1 MNPPNLPPWGW
12 PWHGRAT
19 RATAFSPLQLTLNN
33 GTTRVHPGPVENGH
47 YTYRL
52 KVPGVAPVVRTP
64 EELAADYAQGREWRN
79 EAILVGR
86 PFQLHGREL
95 GGWIYCAPDGTRWII
110 DLDNAQVRR
119 FGELGRPAQVQALSV
134 AWPSDLGQSTPALG
148 GFVRR
153 WSSAIDVSPDGRRA
167 IFMLYVTDERWSEV
181 IRPVP
186 VGFLL
191 VTVSGNAGGISIA
204 TDVLRTREQ
213 TLGTPVHAFAIT
225 QAQHFLPTS
234 PPTEYWTSNGY
245 AEAGVTG
252 RIVAMWFSPDDG
264 QPVECTVDYLH
275 RYETSVPE
283 AVPEDDTWLISSHTV
298 VSERCVLRLPGAEPI
313 QYDLTDANVQ
323 TDRLR
328 TPIIANRTITYTGG
342 GEISSTVEQSGGQ
355 GIAFELVDGVAP
367 CPAALDG
374 YGRAMA
380 GDRWRLFSNNLVMFV
395 AAEARSLNPLGNFW
409 LHYLGA
415 MSPQGAVAASAYSD
429 GNTNSHPNGPLQW
442 GAFNPYTG
450 EVAGPQ
456 ANFVTFI

>member
-19 RATAFSPLQLTLNN
+19 RATPFSPLILTLNN
-33 GTTRVHPGPVENGH
+33 GTTRVHPGPVENGN

-52 KVPGVAPVVRTP
+52 RVPGVPAVVRTP
-64 EELAADYAQGREWRN
+64 DELAADYALGREWRN
-79 EAILVGR
+79 EAIMLGR

-110 DLDNAQVRR
+110 DLDNAQAKR
-119 FGELGRPAQVQALSV
+119 FGVLGGTPQVQALSV
-134 AWPSDLGQSTPALG
+134 TWPSDLGQDTPALE

-181 IRPVP
+181 VRPVP
-186 VGFLL
+186 TGFLL
-191 VTVSGNAGGISIA
+191 VTVSGTAGGISIA
-204 TDVLRTREQ
+204 TEVLRTREQ
-213 TLGTPVHAFAIT
+213 TLGTPVYEFAIT

-234 PPTEYWTSNGY
+234 PPTEYWTSSGY
-245 AEAGVTG
+245 AEAGVNG

-264 QPVECTVDYLH
+264 EPVECTVDYLR
-275 RYETSVPE
+275 RYDTSVPE
-283 AVPEDDTWLISSHTV
+283 AVPDEDTWLIHSHTV
-298 VSERCVLRLPGAEPI
+298 VSEHCELKLPGQLPI
-313 QYDLTDANVQ
+313 EYDLVDTNDQ

-328 TPIIANRTITYTGG
+328 TPIIADRTITYTGG
-342 GEISSTVEQSGGQ
+342 GEISSTVEESGGQ
-355 GIAFELVDGVAP
+355 GIAFELFEGVAP

-380 GDRWRLFSNNLVMFV
+380 GDRWRLFSNNMVMFV
-395 AAEARSLNPLGNFW
+395 ADEARSLNPLGNFW

-415 MSPQGAVAASAYSD
+415 MTPAGPVAAATYAE
-429 GNTNSHPNGPLQW
+429 GNTNAHPNGPLLW
-442 GAFNPYTG
+442 AAFNPYTG

-456 ANFVTFI
+456 ATFVTFI